1 MSQHVYFVRRWLRA
15 AVFLAVCV
23 SMPSSVVAE
32 DVETEE
38 LMDMELDALLT
49 MEVTTV
55 SKRAQAILEAPSNV
69 TIVTAKQIQ
78 EWGVRDLKDLMRR
91 VVGCPVIADRDEWV
105 FAFRGN
111 VSDNNQKYLILI
123 DGHRMNSV
131 ENFGPGQII
140 ELPNNLSNV
149 KRVEIIRG
157 PGSAVWGPDALA
169 GVVNIITKDAEDLGG
184 MTYNASATFGM
195 DNYIVA
201 DVQVGKV
208 ITDGVDFMLMGSFA
222 MQDGREVTQSAAT
235 GWPYLDEP
243 SDPSRIDINPDPH
256 PDSVKLTHPY
266 GEYTTLLDNH
276 RPGYMLQFKANAK
289 NFHINSFAFSTDV
302 YNRHFE
308 YGRDR
313 EAYLSSHKTFVEGSY
328 TNTFWEDLDLE
339 VKLSSDVNRAEYQP
353 FTMGDTATRSM
364 VNIVWLD
371 RRFTAGVELAKPI
384 GDWLNLNGGIDY
396 TFSELGPNQRIN
408 NVNPDEPK
416 DASSTV
422 GFWFDPYLEDHQVGG
437 YLTADVRPAKW
448 VGLSGGLR
456 ADYNRQRGDDSKNY
470 NPRGALM
477 LYPFENSAFK
487 VIYNRGYLR
496 PANFQS
502 AGGDDVSSET
512 MNQIEAQWMHGVG
525 PLSYTLTGYW
535 QKLEGFINIISSY
548 VFANTGDYI
557 SRGVELDANLSLGN
571 HDVWLN
577 GYYSYATGVNFPSD
591 LAYND
596 ARAGLPDEY
605 GNRRLLSYPPWVVNL
620 GSTLRFLKNN
630 ALYCTP
636 SLRFVAPTEYR
647 QWPAVDYASDADSN
661 YATTDMF
668 TYLDLNIGWQPSKH
682 IGVSMYID
690 NLLNVTDPTHLTVW
704 NGTIGQ
710 YGIHISGK
718 LHLHL

>member
-1 MSQHVYFVRRWLRA
+1 MSQHVLSARRWLRIATLVA
-15 AVFLAVCV
+15 AVPAMLTAQE
-23 SMPSSVVAE
+23 A
-32 DVETEE
+32 ETEE
-38 LMDMELDALLT
+38 LMEMELDALLT
-49 MEVTTV
+49 MKVTTV
-55 SKRAQAILEAPSNV
+55 SKRAQAVLEAPSNI
-69 TIVTAKQIQ
+69 TIVTDKQIK

-91 VVGCPVIADRDEWV
+91 VAGCPVIADRDEWV

-123 DGHRMNSV
+123 DGHRMNSI

-169 GVVNIITKDAEDLGG
+169 GVINIITKNAEDLDG
-184 MTYNASATFGM
+184 MTYNVSATVGL
-195 DNYIVA
+195 DEYVVA
-201 DVQVGKV
+201 DMQIGKV
-208 ITDGVDFMLMGSFA
+208 ITDDVDFMLMGSFA
-222 MQDGREVTQSAAT
+222 MQHGREISQSAAT
-235 GWPYLDEP
+235 PWPYLDEP
-243 SDPSRIDINPDPH
+243 SDTTRIDMDPDTN
-256 PDSVKLTHPY
+256 SLALTHPY

-313 EAYLSSHKTFVEGSY
+313 EAYLSTHKTFIEGAY

-353 FTMGDTATRSM
+353 FTLGDTATRLM
-364 VNIVWLD
+364 TNIVWLD
-371 RRFTAGVELAKPI
+371 RRFTAGVELAKPV
-384 GDWLNLNGGIDY
+384 GDWLNLNGGVDY

-408 NVNPDEPK
+408 GLNPDEPK
-416 DASSTV
+416 DKSSTE

-437 YLTADVRPAKW
+437 YLTADIRPLEWMA
-448 VGLSGGLR
+448 LSGGIR
-456 ADYNRQRGDDSKNY
+456 ADYNRQRGDDRKNF

-477 LYPFENSAFK
+477 LFPFESSAFK

-502 AGGDDVSSET
+502 AGSDEVSSET
-512 MNQIEAQWMHGVG
+512 MNQLEAQWLQKLG
-525 PLSYTLTGYW
+525 PLSYTVTGYW
-535 QKLEGFINIISSY
+535 QKLEGFINILQGFG
-548 VFANTGDYI
+548 FANTGDYI
-557 SRGVELDANLSLGN
+557 SRGVELDANLSVGN

-577 GYYSYATGVNFPSD
+577 GYYSYATGVNFPD
-591 LAYND
+591 NLAYND
-596 ARAGLPDEY
+596 LRVGLPDEY
-605 GNRRLLSYPPWVVNL
+605 GNRRLLSYPPWIVNL
-620 GSTLRFLKNN
+620 GATLRFLKDN

-636 SLRFVAPTEYR
+636 SVRLVAPTEYR
-647 QWPAVDYASDADSN
+647 QWPAADQASDADSN
-661 YATTDMF
+661 YATTDLF
-668 TYLDLNIGWQPSKH
+668 TYVDLNIGWQPSKH
-682 IGVSMYID
+682 VGFSVYID

-704 NGTIGQ
+704 NGTIEQ
-710 YGIHISGK
+710 YGIHVSGK

>member
-1 MSQHVYFVRRWLRA
+1 MSQYVQTACMWLRTA
-15 AVFLAVCV
+15 AFL
-23 SMPSSVVAE
+23 SVVVAVSGAVAQE
-32 DVETEE
+32 AETEK

-49 MEVTTV
+49 MKVTTV
-55 SKRAQAILEAPSNV
+55 SKRAQAVLEAPSNV
-69 TIVTAKQIQ
+69 TIVTDKQIE

-169 GVVNIITKDAEDLGG
+169 GVVNIITKDAEDLDG
-184 MTYNASATFGM
+184 MTYNASATYGM

-208 ITDGVDFMLMGSFA
+208 IADDVDFMLMGSFA
-222 MQDGREVTQSAAT
+222 MQHGREVTQSAAT
-235 GWPYLDEP
+235 SWPYLDEP
-243 SDPSRIDINPDPH
+243 SDTAQIDIDPDTNRV
-256 PDSVKLTHPY
+256 SLTHPH

-308 YGRDR
+308 YGTGR
-313 EAYLSSHKTFVEGSY
+313 EAYLSTHKTFVEGAY
-328 TNTFWEDLDLE
+328 TKTFWKDLDLE

-353 FTMGDTATRSM
+353 FTLGDTTRLM
-364 VNIVWLD
+364 NNIVWLD
-371 RRFTAGVELAKPI
+371 RRFTAGVELAKPV

-396 TFSELGPNQRIN
+396 TFSELGPNQRIDN
-408 NVNPDEPK
+408 LNPDDPK
-416 DASSTV
+416 DATNTA
-422 GFWFDPYLEDHQVGG
+422 GYWFDPYLEDHQVGG
-437 YLTADVRPAKW
+437 YLTADIRPLEW
-448 VGLSGGLR
+448 IGLSGGLR
-456 ADYNRQRGDDSKNY
+456 ADYNRQRGDDRKNF

-502 AGGDDVSSET
+502 AGSNEVSSET
-512 MNQIEAQWMHGVG
+512 MNQVEAQWLQKVG

-535 QKLEGFINIISSY
+535 QKLEGFINIVSGY
-548 VFANTGDYI
+548 YFANTGDYI
-557 SRGVELDANLSLGN
+557 SRGVELDANLSLDD

-591 LAYND
+591 LAYNN
-596 ARAGLPDEY
+596 ARASLPDEY
-605 GNRRLLSYPPWVVNL
+605 GNRRLLSYPPWIVNV
-620 GSTLRFLKNN
+620 GATLRFLKDN

-647 QWPAVDYASDADSN
+647 QWPAASYASDADSN

-668 TYLDLNIGWQPSKH
+668 TYLDLSIGWQPSKH
-682 IGVSMYID
+682 VGFSMYVD
-690 NLLNVTDPTHLTVW
+690 NLLNVTESTHLTVW
-704 NGTIGQ
+704 NGTIEQ